1 MDLLKTFLVY
11 MAVLVTSS
19 VQMSPAFTP
28 VPPGAS
34 TPVPTATVAPAI
46 TLPPATQAPAT
57 QTPSAST
64 SYTTLYVGDRG
75 DNVRVMQLRL
85 KELGYLTGKADG
97 IFGQQ
102 TRRAVERFQYY
113 NNLKTDGI
121 AGPKTL
127 AKLYTDPNVVVAP
140 AEVPHTPTPTKEPA
154 PTLLTIQVP
163 VRYQD
168 TNGKLL
174 FSDSVLLQPGRTT
187 IHANNARVP
196 VDYVLTGASSVTV
209 SVASNGVAT
218 PAMVVF
224 TYRAPANTQPPQSI
238 NIPVYYQAQDGTLLG
253 TAYVSCF
260 YGRAT
265 VIYAQNNNVPSGY
278 TLVSPGSVTI
288 NVSQGGVPTP
298 SSATFTYRA
307 PAPQQ
312 VVIPITYKDTNGE
325 TLHTTSATLN
335 VGTNTISAND
345 SLVPKGYTLK
355 SARTVSVS
363 VSTRGVATPA
373 SVTFEYTAPPAV
385 VTATI
390 TVYYKDEGGAEITR
404 EVSTYTEGTHTVK
417 ANSGVVPAGY
427 TLVGSDTASI
437 TVAKDGSVTPASVTF
452 TYKAPVTATI
462 PITYQDTKGETLFT
476 ENRTLKEGTHN
487 ISADDSRAPQGYVLT
502 GTRDVA
508 VTVAADG
515 KATPDSVVFT
525 YKAPVTASISIAY
538 QDTKGGALSSDTRTL
553 KEGANTVTADD
564 SKVPAGYVLKGE
576 RSITVTVASDGTATP
591 SSVTFIY
598 QAPISVQVG
607 ILYRDEQGAELG
619 KDSFTARLGKNT
631 VTANDSKV
639 PQGYLLTSARSVEVT
654 VNEDETATP
663 SAVEFIYKAPL
674 PPVQVNV
681 PIIYVDDQGTQL
693 NTDSA
698 LAMTGNNTVTADA
711 SKVPQGYILVSD
723 RSVNVVI
730 SPEGTATPEQV
741 TFTYRA
747 PTPME
752 QIKSIPEHQSFT
764 PVEGMHPVYT
774 GPGTHYFR
782 AGGNAAVG
790 GGKCRYYGNVGEWA
804 LIGYG
809 LSNGQYRIGYVQQSA
824 LPADVSIRQLQLG
837 YAPVTTT
844 GSVYFTDDPI
854 IGTNP
859 DANRLAYY
867 GEGGVSM
874 HLLAW
879 FGENWAYVEISNFN
893 GDQPARGFVVRRKL

>member
-34 TPVPTATVAPAI
+34 TPVPTATVVPVI

-196 VDYVLTGASSVTV
+196 ADYVLTSASSVTV
-209 SVASNGVAT
+209 SVASN
-218 PAMVVF
+218 
-224 TYRAPANTQPPQSI
+224 
-238 NIPVYYQAQDGTLLG
+238 
-253 TAYVSCF
+253 
-260 YGRAT
+260 
-265 VIYAQNNNVPSGY
+265 
-278 TLVSPGSVTI
+278 
-288 NVSQGGVPTP
+288 
-298 SSATFTYRA
+298 
-307 PAPQQ
+307 
-312 VVIPITYKDTNGE
+312 
-325 TLHTTSATLN
+325 
-335 VGTNTISAND
+335 
-345 SLVPKGYTLK
+345 
-355 SARTVSVS
+355 
-363 VSTRGVATPA
+363 GVATPA

-390 TVYYKDEGGAEITR
+390 TIYYKDEGGAEITR

-487 ISADDSRAPQGYVLT
+487 ISADDSRALQGYVLT
-502 GTRDVA
+502 GARDVA
-508 VTVAADG
+508 VTVTADG

-525 YKAPVTASISIAY
+525 YKVPVTASISIAY

-591 SSVTFIY
+591 SSVTFTY

-663 SAVEFIYKAPL
+663 ASVEFIYKAPL

-711 SKVPQGYILVSD
+711 SKVPQGYVLLSD
-723 RSVNVVI
+723 HSVNVVI
-730 SPEGTATPEQV
+730 SPEGAATPQQV

>member
-196 VDYVLTGASSVTV
+196 ADYVLTGASSVTV
-209 SVASNGVAT
+209 SVASN
-218 PAMVVF
+218 
-224 TYRAPANTQPPQSI
+224 
-238 NIPVYYQAQDGTLLG
+238 
-253 TAYVSCF
+253 
-260 YGRAT
+260 
-265 VIYAQNNNVPSGY
+265 
-278 TLVSPGSVTI
+278 
-288 NVSQGGVPTP
+288 
-298 SSATFTYRA
+298 
-307 PAPQQ
+307 
-312 VVIPITYKDTNGE
+312 
-325 TLHTTSATLN
+325 
-335 VGTNTISAND
+335 
-345 SLVPKGYTLK
+345 
-355 SARTVSVS
+355 
-363 VSTRGVATPA
+363 GVATPA

-502 GTRDVA
+502 GARDVA

-591 SSVTFIY
+591 SSVTFTY

-711 SKVPQGYILVSD
+711 SKVPQGYVLLSD
-723 RSVNVVI
+723 HSVNVVI
-730 SPEGTATPEQV
+730 SPEGAATPQQV

>member
-34 TPVPTATVAPAI
+34 TPVPTATVVPVI

-196 VDYVLTGASSVTV
+196 ADYVLTGASSVTV
-209 SVASNGVAT
+209 SVASN
-218 PAMVVF
+218 
-224 TYRAPANTQPPQSI
+224 
-238 NIPVYYQAQDGTLLG
+238 
-253 TAYVSCF
+253 
-260 YGRAT
+260 
-265 VIYAQNNNVPSGY
+265 
-278 TLVSPGSVTI
+278 
-288 NVSQGGVPTP
+288 
-298 SSATFTYRA
+298 
-307 PAPQQ
+307 
-312 VVIPITYKDTNGE
+312 
-325 TLHTTSATLN
+325 
-335 VGTNTISAND
+335 
-345 SLVPKGYTLK
+345 
-355 SARTVSVS
+355 
-363 VSTRGVATPA
+363 GVATPA

-390 TVYYKDEGGAEITR
+390 TIYYKDEGGAEITR

-502 GTRDVA
+502 GARDVA

-663 SAVEFIYKAPL
+663 ASVEFIYKAPL

-711 SKVPQGYILVSD
+711 SKVPQGYVLLSD
-723 RSVNVVI
+723 HSVNVVI
-730 SPEGTATPEQV
+730 SPEGAATPQQV